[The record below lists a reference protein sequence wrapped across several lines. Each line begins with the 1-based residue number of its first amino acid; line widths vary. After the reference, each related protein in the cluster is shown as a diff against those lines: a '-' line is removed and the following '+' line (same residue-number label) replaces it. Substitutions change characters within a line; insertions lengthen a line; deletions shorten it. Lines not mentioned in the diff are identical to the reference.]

1 MLKCHIQSNICWCT
15 RPPTVGNTFSE
26 RWQTLGGIP
35 LKSKALSLSLNSVVS
50 FPLISPPL
58 PLSSRSAHDLLAQF
72 SVFLGQSCPLRQSS
86 DPRALGAVHTGRS
99 TAYWQALRL
108 EAGFCTLA

>member
-35 LKSKALSLSLNSVVS
+35 LKSKALSLFEFSGFFSSDL
-50 FPLISPPL
+50 PSPP
-58 PLSSRSAHDLLAQF
+58 SF
-72 SVFLGQSCPLRQSS
+72 SP
-86 DPRALGAVHTGRS
+86 
-99 TAYWQALRL
+99 
-108 EAGFCTLA
+108 